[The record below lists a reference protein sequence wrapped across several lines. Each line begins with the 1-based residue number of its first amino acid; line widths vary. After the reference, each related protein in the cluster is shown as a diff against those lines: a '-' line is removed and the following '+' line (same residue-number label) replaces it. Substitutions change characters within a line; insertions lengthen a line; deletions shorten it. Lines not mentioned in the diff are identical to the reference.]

1 MQILVSDTSILI
13 DLERGELLESVFSC
27 GLTLI
32 VPDLLYERELQ
43 NDNGP
48 YLRALGLGVVALTS
62 SEVAFAQA
70 VRRQRPTLSLPD
82 CFALCCAMRP
92 EHVLITGDKT
102 LRNEA
107 KGRGHHVYGLLWLL
121 DQMAAANSVDRS
133 LLHAALSKIAAD
145 PRCRLPST
153 EVRIRLG
160 RWAPA

>member
-1 MQILVSDTSILI
+1 VQILVSDTSILI

-102 LRNEA
+102 LR
-107 KGRGHHVYGLLWLL
+107 
-121 DQMAAANSVDRS
+121 
-133 LLHAALSKIAAD
+133 
-145 PRCRLPST
+145 
-153 EVRIRLG
+153 
-160 RWAPA
+160 